1 MSTIASGVT
10 TTTAL
15 VSTGTTD
22 GTLQFQINGTTP
34 SLTLNALG
42 AFGVGST
49 PGYGT
54 SGQVL
59 TSAGSNS
66 APTWTTVSANPFSSN
81 TALAQVQATALC
93 F

>member
-54 SGQVL
+54 SGQIGRAHV
-59 TSAGSNS
+59 
-66 APTWTTVSANPFSSN
+66 
-81 TALAQVQATALC
+81 
-93 F
+93 